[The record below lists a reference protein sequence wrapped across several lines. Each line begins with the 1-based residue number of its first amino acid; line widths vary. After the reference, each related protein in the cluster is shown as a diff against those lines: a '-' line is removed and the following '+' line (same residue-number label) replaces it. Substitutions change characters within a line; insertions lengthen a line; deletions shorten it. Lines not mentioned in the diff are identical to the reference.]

1 MVNFHEHVVREFENI
16 NIDHYFVMG
25 GELEDI
31 EWRTYTPQHFYEKVE
46 ALVTKRLG

>member
-1 MVNFHEHVVREFENI
+1 
-16 NIDHYFVMG
+16 MG

-31 EWRTYTPQHFYEKVE
+31 EWRPYKPQHLYEKVE